1 MKTYQEVFKEIKYRL
16 GKFGLFWIKS
26 IPIFLITQMGINITT
41 YIIIKFIK
49 NKLNLKKAKNDKNMI
64 INKIKLFNILNNF

>member
-1 MKTYQEVFKEIKYRL
+1 
-16 GKFGLFWIKS
+16 
-26 IPIFLITQMGINITT
+26 MGINITT

-64 INKIKLFNILNNF
+64 INKIKLLNNILDIY